1 MVAGKRLAGGWRRLA
16 DLLLRYRRPDERR
29 VEITIRPDEVTS
41 DGGLL
46 TWRIPLPRVEVAANA
61 RAIYYFNKM
70 RNRIQQAEKF
80 S

>member
-41 DGGLL
+41 EGVL
-46 TWRIPLPRVEVAANA
+46 TWRIPLPRVEVTADA
-61 RAIYYFNKM
+61 RATYKL
-70 RNRIQQAEKF
+70 
-80 S
+80 